1 MTEHTWLAILTA
13 AVTLACC
20 LLTLLIGL
28 LRSWKNDLD
37 LAIARICSENK
48 ADHDDLWKRIYH
60 HYHNGGGAV
69 VVPKLGD

>member
-13 AVTLACC
+13 AVTVACC
-20 LLTLLIGL
+20 LLTILIAL
-28 LRSWKNDLD
+28 LRGWKNDLAED
-37 LAIARICSENK
+37 IEKLCAANK

-69 VVPKLGD
+69 VVPKGD